1 MSYLLQQVNFAFQ
14 LKNAHEIDL
23 FIGRTCY

>member
-1 MSYLLQQVNFAFQ
+1 MSYLTLQVTFAFQ

-23 FIGRTCY
+23 LIGRTSY